1 MVPAFGRHFV
11 VAIAGLALAAAVF
24 AQDRLPR
31 RESTRPDAPAS
42 RPGQPR
48 GPQGEFRTDVP
59 EHRLDVILG
68 MPTATSVTLSVLAYA
83 DAKAYVAFGTAK
95 DELSLRTDVQE
106 LKKGLPQE
114 IVLPKLKPD
123 TQYYYQVRDPSDKPL
138 AGGEAIGTFHIQR
151 PPGSVFVFTVQADSH
166 LDENTSTDLYR
177 RTLANALADK
187 PDFHIDLGDTF
198 MTDKHPGRDSAAK
211 QYLAQRYYL
220 GLVGQSAP
228 VFLVLG
234 NHDGE
239 DSKLLRGGADS
250 LAVWSNT
257 MRKRYFPNPLPDGF
271 YSGNSTKDPLAGLL
285 QDYYAWEWGDA
296 LFVVLDPYWHSSG
309 KRGDDCW
316 GLTLGKD
323 QYDWL
328 KKTFEASKAKFKF
341 VFIHQLVGGLDK
353 QGRGGAEAAPFGDWG
368 GKNADGTD
376 GFKEHRAGWE
386 ISIHQLLVRNHVS
399 IVFHGHD
406 HLFAKQDLDGIV
418 YQEVPQPGFPG
429 LGSPRA
435 AAEYG
440 YKDGT
445 ILGGCGHLRVAV
457 SESKAMVEYVRAVLP
472 KDEDRSQK
480 NGQVD
485 CAYEVPIRGGKRVVL
500 RISARALPAM
510 DLSLSSSAP

>member
-1 MVPAFGRHFV
+1 MKSTTRLLIAA
-11 VAIAGLALAAAVF
+11 VAGAVLAAIVV
-24 AQDRLPR
+24 AQDRPPR
-31 RESTRPDAPAS
+31 KANAPAS
-42 RPGQPR
+42 QRGQPR

-59 EHRLDVILG
+59 EHALDVILG
-68 MPTATSVTLSVLAYA
+68 RPTSNSVTVSILSYA
-83 DAKAYVAFGTAK
+83 DAKVAVAYGTAK
-95 DELSLRTDVQE
+95 EDLSLRTDAQK
-106 LKKGLPQE
+106 LKKGQPREVALS
-114 IVLPKLKPD
+114 KLGAD
-123 TQYYYQVRDPSDKPL
+123 TRYYYQLRDEAGRAL
-138 AGGEAIGTFHIQR
+138 ASSESVGTFHTQR
-151 PPGSVFVFTVQADSH
+151 PAGSTFVFTVQADSH

-177 RTLANALADK
+177 RTLASVLADK

-198 MTDKHPGRDSAAK
+198 MTDKHPSRDSAAK

-257 MRKRYFPNPLPDGF
+257 MRKRYFLTPLPDSF
-271 YSGNSTKDPLAGLL
+271 YGGNSTRDPLAGVL
-285 QDYYAWEWGDA
+285 QDYYSWEWGDA

-328 KKTFEASKAKFKF
+328 KKTLEASKARFKF

-353 QGRGGAEAAPFGDWG
+353 QGRGGAEAAAFGDWG
-368 GKNADGTD
+368 GKNADVTD
-376 GFKEHRAGWE
+376 GFKDHRPGWE
-386 ISIHQLLVRNHVS
+386 IPIHQLLVRDHVS

-440 YKDGT
+440 YKSGA
-445 ILGGCGHLRVAV
+445 ILGGSGHLRVAV
-457 SESKAMVEYVRAVLP
+457 SESKATVEYIRAFLP
-472 KDEDRSQK
+472 KDENGQSK
-480 NGQVD
+480 NGQAEHV
-485 CAYEVPIRGGKRVVL
+485 YTLQGRGGLGAV
-500 RISARALPAM
+500 SADSRPGP
-510 DLSLSSSAP
+510 DSRP